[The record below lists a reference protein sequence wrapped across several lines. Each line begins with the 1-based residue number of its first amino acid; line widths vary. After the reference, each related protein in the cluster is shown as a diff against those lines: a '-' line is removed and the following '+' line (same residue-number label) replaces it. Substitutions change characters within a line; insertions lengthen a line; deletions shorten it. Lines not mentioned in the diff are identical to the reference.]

1 MSHKRNLSHYINGEG
16 KQKVNDT
23 YQDEDS
29 LVMSERGDGDT
40 HSKFQSQSRILSMK
54 KVPKPMIYMLKN
66 QQ

>member
-40 HSKFQSQSRILSMK
+40 HSKF
-54 KVPKPMIYMLKN
+54 
-66 QQ
+66 